1 MSNYA
6 GRALTFVVILLFASI
21 SPMAYNVS
29 AHPSIHLSVDKSH
42 IVLQDGHTDNLT
54 LTIDNN
60 GTSIE
65 SFDITLD
72 LSNLPSVWNVT
83 SVNETV
89 DNVLPTFSADTTFI
103 VRLDEGAVP
112 SDSGSFVIIV
122 TEPDADV
129 STNITV
135 YASVDPSYETSVS
148 FSSMNGPL
156 QQMNAGTSA
165 NYVVDIWNDG
175 NVEDTILL
183 NVDSEPDLA
192 SFWSNT
198 SNGTGTGNGS
208 GNGTGNETGNGTGNG
223 SSNATVPSNVLM
235 YGNSYTASN
244 NLASL
249 LESLGVVDTESIA
262 PGGYDLAGHW
272 DDINTSMHIS
282 NTTLRNPSIDWDY
295 VILQDQS
302 QIPSLPTTDT
312 NWQESKNG
320 AVKIS
325 TEVEAEGSEIVL
337 FMTWGRR
344 SGESGVQWHQNN
356 NINQNYSIMQSRLAD
371 GYIHYA
377 ENISAAGNTVWVAP
391 VGLAFQHIHDAVE
404 ADGTNASQSGNTFYN
419 LYTSDGSHPSL
430 SGSYLSACVLYA
442 TMVGESP
449 VGSNDTVA
457 LSASLKLELQQ
468 AAAATVFNETSHMS
482 YPWEEVSGS
491 SISPTSQSSRSIPAG
506 WNVLFDDAELTD
518 VPADSYQQVTL
529 QISVPSDAVPGFYGF
544 NLYSASTKGNVSS
557 YSTMVVEVVAENDI
571 GAVFLDQDA
580 NFIPGQTTNTSVQ
593 VTNLGN
599 AELDMDWTVEL
610 ISGPCNIS
618 LLTASS
624 NNFAPDDVVDVGLQV
639 IVEPMTTSSDECI
652 AKLGGS
658 ASYGEQQYS
667 PDDFDF
673 TIGID
678 ENVEFELSAPQ
689 GGISVTPGT
698 DTSYEIRLN
707 NSGSE
712 DAEFFLDVGSTS
724 GIITDLQSST
734 GVTVASGSVGIWT
747 LHTDADAGMVG
758 NYSQSFSVTYSGVTK
773 DLVLNVNVASVP
785 LASLTGPIDGRIS
798 VIPGQTVSVELE
810 LFNDGTQ
817 SLELIAGVS
826 GLPAGA
832 EVSFDPTTSTLS
844 PGQSV
849 TVNMALSMVS
859 TASSGTHQIVVTYG
873 SSEVSASLNLELQIA
888 DSVGL
893 AVNSVFS
900 SIAVGPL
907 SSVDYTFEVTNLGS
921 AQDTFLITLSYD
933 DSNNA
938 TDWFDL
944 VLSTA
949 SVSLAPSST
958 QAITLSIREMAVGAP
973 VSGVSVSVMA
983 TSTSDEM
990 VSSSNMF
997 NIIPVQASAQITI
1010 LEDSNGGKPGEQ
1022 VAGTVVVTNTGT
1034 GLDQFMLTTPGDS
1047 CGLSEI
1053 FTLDAGSSSQAY
1065 SWSCAIDEDS
1075 PYGYESIIF
1084 RVTSGAR
1091 INYVLEEV
1099 ENYVVEANWGDDGIA
1114 EMSFGTD
1121 SISMSSSGGSSTTFT
1136 VKNLANAP
1144 ITGTLFLL
1152 GTDESL
1158 FDSSLT
1164 LVTTNSSSN
1173 QFTLDN
1179 GESVVYELLLNSRV
1193 TESQLANLM
1202 ISASVEIDGA
1212 TYTLESGNLSVE
1224 IEGPEMPPE
1233 GVELLFGVTLDKSQ
1247 TLYTMFG
1254 GWIFSISLL
1263 VLMNMLRKRRKN
1275 NPSYGTEVEDHS
1287 ESDEDAEEKKDEE
1300 VEAHS
1305 LATNE
1310 CRMSADN
1317 KVTCPSC
1324 EARLGVPRGS
1334 VPPFKF
1340 TCPKCEIKIRVIEN
1354 QKF

>member
-1 MSNYA
+1 
-6 GRALTFVVILLFASI
+6 
-21 SPMAYNVS
+21 
-29 AHPSIHLSVDKSH
+29 
-42 IVLQDGHTDNLT
+42 
-54 LTIDNN
+54 
-60 GTSIE
+60 
-65 SFDITLD
+65 
-72 LSNLPSVWNVT
+72 
-83 SVNETV
+83 
-89 DNVLPTFSADTTFI
+89 
-103 VRLDEGAVP
+103 
-112 SDSGSFVIIV
+112 
-122 TEPDADV
+122 
-129 STNITV
+129 
-135 YASVDPSYETSVS
+135 
-148 FSSMNGPL
+148 
-156 QQMNAGTSA
+156 
-165 NYVVDIWNDG
+165 
-175 NVEDTILL
+175 
-183 NVDSEPDLA
+183 
-192 SFWSNT
+192 
-198 SNGTGTGNGS
+198 
-208 GNGTGNETGNGTGNG
+208 
-223 SSNATVPSNVLM
+223 
-235 YGNSYTASN
+235 
-244 NLASL
+244 
-249 LESLGVVDTESIA
+249 
-262 PGGYDLAGHW
+262 
-272 DDINTSMHIS
+272 
-282 NTTLRNPSIDWDY
+282 
-295 VILQDQS
+295 
-302 QIPSLPTTDT
+302 
-312 NWQESKNG
+312 
-320 AVKIS
+320 
-325 TEVEAEGSEIVL
+325 
-337 FMTWGRR
+337 
-344 SGESGVQWHQNN
+344 
-356 NINQNYSIMQSRLAD
+356 
-371 GYIHYA
+371 
-377 ENISAAGNTVWVAP
+377 
-391 VGLAFQHIHDAVE
+391 
-404 ADGTNASQSGNTFYN
+404 
-419 LYTSDGSHPSL
+419 
-430 SGSYLSACVLYA
+430 
-442 TMVGESP
+442 
-449 VGSNDTVA
+449 
-457 LSASLKLELQQ
+457 
-468 AAAATVFNETSHMS
+468 
-482 YPWEEVSGS
+482 
-491 SISPTSQSSRSIPAG
+491 
-506 WNVLFDDAELTD
+506 
-518 VPADSYQQVTL
+518 
-529 QISVPSDAVPGFYGF
+529 
-544 NLYSASTKGNVSS
+544 
-557 YSTMVVEVVAENDI
+557 
-571 GAVFLDQDA
+571 
-580 NFIPGQTTNTSVQ
+580 
-593 VTNLGN
+593 
-599 AELDMDWTVEL
+599 
-610 ISGPCNIS
+610 
-618 LLTASS
+618 
-624 NNFAPDDVVDVGLQV
+624 
-639 IVEPMTTSSDECI
+639 
-652 AKLGGS
+652 
-658 ASYGEQQYS
+658 
-667 PDDFDF
+667 
-673 TIGID
+673 
-678 ENVEFELSAPQ
+678 
-689 GGISVTPGT
+689 
-698 DTSYEIRLN
+698 
-707 NSGSE
+707 
-712 DAEFFLDVGSTS
+712 
-724 GIITDLQSST
+724 
-734 GVTVASGSVGIWT
+734 
-747 LHTDADAGMVG
+747 MVG

-773 DLVLNVNVASVP
+773 DMVLNVNVASVP

-810 LFNDGTQ
+810 LSNDGTQ
-817 SLELIAGVS
+817 SLDLTAGVS
-826 GLPAGA
+826 GLPTGA
-832 EVSFDPTTSTLS
+832 EVSFDPTISTLS

-873 SSEVSASLNLELQIA
+873 SSEVSTSLNLELQIA

-893 AVNSVFS
+893 AVNSVVS

-958 QAITLSIREMAVGAP
+958 QSITLSIREMAVGAP
-973 VSGVSVSVMA
+973 ASGVSVTVMA

-997 NIIPVQASAQITI
+997 NVIPVQASAQITI

-1047 CGLSEI
+1047 CSLSEI

-1065 SWSCAIDEDS
+1065 SWSCTIDEDS
-1075 PYGYESIIF
+1075 SYGYESIIF

-1099 ENYVVEANWGDDGIA
+1099 ENYLVEANWGDDGIV

-1152 GTDESL
+1152 GKDESL

-1179 GESVVYELLLNSRV
+1179 GESLVYELLLNSRV

-1275 NPSYGTEVEDHS
+1275 NPSYGTEVEDDS
-1287 ESDEDAEEKKDEE
+1287 ESEQDSEEKKDEE

-1310 CRMSADN
+1310 CRMSSDN

>member
-6 GRALTFVVILLFASI
+6 GRALTFVVILLLASI
-21 SPMAYNVS
+21 SPIAYNVS

-103 VRLDEGAVP
+103 IRLDEGAVP
-112 SDSGSFVIIV
+112 SDSGSFVITV

-165 NYVVDIWNDG
+165 NYAVDIWNDG

-377 ENISAAGNTVWVAP
+377 ENISAAGNTAWIAP

-419 LYTSDGSHPSL
+419 LYTADGSHPSL

-468 AAAATVFNETSHMS
+468 AAAATVFNETSDIS

-506 WNVLFDDAELTD
+506 WNVLFDDVELTD

-529 QISVPSDAVPGFYGF
+529 QVSVPSDAVPGFYGF
-544 NLYSASTKGNVSS
+544 NLYSASTKGNISS

-580 NFIPGQTTNTSVQ
+580 SFIPGQTTNTSVQ

-639 IVEPMTTSSDECI
+639 IVEPMSTSSDECI

-673 TIGID
+673 IIGID

-712 DAEFFLDVGSTS
+712 DVEFFLDVGSTS

-747 LHTDADAGMVG
+747 LHTDADTGMVG

-773 DLVLNVNVASVP
+773 DMVLNVNVASVP

-810 LFNDGTQ
+810 LSNDGTQ
-817 SLELIAGVS
+817 SLDLTAGVS
-826 GLPAGA
+826 GLPTGA
-832 EVSFDPTTSTLS
+832 EVSFDPTISTLS

-873 SSEVSASLNLELQIA
+873 SSEVSTSLNLELQIA

-893 AVNSVFS
+893 AVNSVVS

-958 QAITLSIREMAVGAP
+958 QSITLSIREMAVGAP
-973 VSGVSVSVMA
+973 ASGVSVTVMA

-997 NIIPVQASAQITI
+997 NVIPVQASAQITI

-1065 SWSCAIDEDS
+1065 SWSCTIDEDS
-1075 PYGYESIIF
+1075 SYGYESIIF

-1099 ENYVVEANWGDDGIA
+1099 ENYLVEANWGDDGIV

-1152 GTDESL
+1152 GKDESL

-1179 GESVVYELLLNSRV
+1179 GESLVYELLLNSRV

-1275 NPSYGTEVEDHS
+1275 NPSYGTEVEDDS
-1287 ESDEDAEEKKDEE
+1287 ESEQDSEEKKDEE

-1310 CRMSADN
+1310 CRMSSDN